1 MLEKLLTSKTRVKIL
16 ELLILN
22 ADSEFYL
29 RETAK
34 RVGISPAYVKKEL
47 KNLQELNLILQRKR
61 GNMILFKIN
70 KNSPIFEELKSIFL
84 KTESLGDFIRKN
96 LRELG
101 EIKYALIYGSFA
113 KGVESKESDID
124 LLIIGTVREEELI
137 KVIRKIE
144 GKMGREIN
152 YIIWSESEFKEKA
165 NKKHHLLMDII
176 KNPVINLIGD
186 INEFRKVID

>member
-34 RVGISPAYVKKEL
+34 RVGISPAYVKREL
-47 KNLQELNLILQRKR
+47 ENLQELNLVLQRKR

-84 KTESLGDFIRKN
+84 KTESLGDFLKGN
-96 LRELG
+96 LQKLG
-101 EIKYALIYGSFA
+101 EIKHALIYGSFA
-113 KGVESKESDID
+113 RGVESKESDID
-124 LLIIGTVREEELI
+124 LLIIGSAKEEELL
-137 KVIRKIE
+137 KTLRRVERKI
-144 GKMGREIN
+144 GREVN
-152 YIIWSESEFKEKA
+152 YIIWSEKEFKERV
-165 NKKHHLLMDII
+165 NKKHHLLIDII
-176 KNPVINLIGD
+176 KNPVINLMGD
-186 INEFRKVID
+186 LNEFRRALS

>member
-47 KNLQELNLILQRKR
+47 ENLQELNLILQRKR

-84 KTESLGDFIRKN
+84 KTESLGEFIRKN
-96 LRELG
+96 LRKLG
-101 EIKYALIYGSFA
+101 EIKHALIYGSFA
-113 KGVESKESDID
+113 KGRESKESDID
-124 LLIIGTVREEELI
+124 LLVIGSVREEELI
-137 KVIRKIE
+137 EVIREVE
-144 GKMGREIN
+144 GKTGREIN
-152 YIIWSESEFKEKA
+152 YIIWSGNEFREKA

-176 KNPVINLIGD
+176 KNPVINIIGD
-186 INEFRKVID
+186 LDEFRKALD